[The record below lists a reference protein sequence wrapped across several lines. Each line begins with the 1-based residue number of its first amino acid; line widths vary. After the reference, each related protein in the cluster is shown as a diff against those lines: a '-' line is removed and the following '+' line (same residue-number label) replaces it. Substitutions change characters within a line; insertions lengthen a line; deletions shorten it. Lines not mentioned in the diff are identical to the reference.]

1 MATAWDN
8 VLRNQLLDRR
18 ERLAAAIGF
27 REGSERLAALL
38 HEVDTALERFDDGTF
53 GVCANCKG
61 TIEADRLMADPLVCT
76 CLDCLSVQQK
86 RALEDDL
93 GLAARIQ
100 SGLLPKEAKYDGW
113 AVSFRYQP
121 AGPVSG
127 DYCDLLA
134 DQSGAGLMF
143 LVGDV
148 SGKGVAASLLM
159 SQLHA
164 IFRTLSPFATA
175 VEELVHRA
183 NRIFCESTLSTHY
196 ATLVCGRAG
205 PSGDVIL
212 CNAGHCPPLV
222 VGKRGCV
229 PVEPTGLP
237 LGLFC
242 ETAYSCHRI
251 HLEPGETVAIYTD
264 GLTEAEDGQEHEYG
278 MERFQQVLQQG
289 AGAPPSELVDA
300 CIDDVRKFRGPAAQ
314 RDDLTLLLVR
324 RQQVLQ

>member
-8 VLRNQLLDRR
+8 ILRDQLLDRR

-38 HEVDTALERFDDGTF
+38 HEVDTALERLDEGTF
-53 GVCANCKG
+53 GLCEHCKG
-61 TIEADRLMADPLVCT
+61 VIEPGRIMADPLVCT
-76 CLDCLSVQQK
+76 CLDCLSAPQK

-93 GLAARIQ
+93 DLAARIQ
-100 SGLLPKEAKYDGW
+100 NGLLPKEVKYDGW

-134 DQSGAGLMF
+134 DQSGLGLMF

-148 SGKGVAASLLM
+148 AGKGVAASLLM

-164 IFRTLSPFATA
+164 IFHSLSPFATA
-175 VEELVHRA
+175 VDDLVHRA
-183 NRIFCESTLSTHY
+183 NRVFSESTLSTHY

-205 PSGDVIL
+205 SSGDVVL

-222 VGKRGCV
+222 VGKRGAV
-229 PVEPTGLP
+229 TVEPTGLP
-237 LGLFC
+237 LGLFT
-242 ETAYSCHRI
+242 EATYSCHKFR
-251 HLEPGETVAIYTD
+251 LEPGESVVVYTD
-264 GLTEAEDGQEHEYG
+264 GLTETEDGDEREYGLERLQSLLQEH
-278 MERFQQVLQQG
+278 
-289 AGAPPSELVDA
+289 AGAPAAELVDA
-300 CIDDVRKFRGPAAQ
+300 CVQDVKAFRGPAAQ

-324 RQQVLQ
+324 RQPAVQ